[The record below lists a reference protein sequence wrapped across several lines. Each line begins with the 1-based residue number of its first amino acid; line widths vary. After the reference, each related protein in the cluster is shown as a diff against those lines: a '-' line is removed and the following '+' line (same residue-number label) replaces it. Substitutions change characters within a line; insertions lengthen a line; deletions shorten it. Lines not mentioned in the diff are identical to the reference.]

1 MPLPVSIE
9 RELLHIRHIDLRGYR
24 RVDGLYD
31 IEGRVT
37 DTKEHPFRRPA
48 TDVDVAPGTP
58 LHDMWIRLVV
68 DEDLVIHDIVAVTDA
83 SPHAVCPEAAA
94 TLMQLKGARIGPGWT
109 RFVKERLGGRHS
121 CTHLMELLMP
131 IATAAYQTLSPV
143 RLAKPDELGPTGR
156 PLKIDSCYAY
166 AGDGQLVKKLWPQ
179 FHVKRKSHAGA
190 AND

>member
-1 MPLPVSIE
+1 MPLPVSTE
-9 RELLHIRHIDLRGYR
+9 RELLHIRQIDLRGYR
-24 RVDGLYD
+24 RADGLYE

-37 DTKEHPFRRPA
+37 DVKEHPFRRPA

-83 SPHAVCPEAAA
+83 SPQPACPEAAA
-94 TLMQLKGARIGPGWT
+94 TLLQLKGARIGPGWT
-109 RFVKERLGGRHS
+109 RFVKERLGGRRS

-131 IATAAYQTLSPV
+131 LATAAYQTLSPV
-143 RLAKPDELGPTGR
+143 RLAQPDELASNGR

-166 AGDGQLVKKLWPQ
+166 ASDGALVQLRWPQ
-179 FHVKRKSHAGA
+179 FHGKGKGPAVPR
-190 AND
+190 